1 MPPETIARKHVSRLS
16 VAHASRVLV
25 SASRRNRLSSS
36 FADRRTVEAHKGSS
50 RSRGRVRQHAR
61 RVRYPNTRELA
72 LGVYIPRGTMERSTH
87 SFSALTTDL
96 YEVTMA
102 CGYFKAGVTDYEAVF
117 HVTFRENPFAG
128 QFTVACGLATAI
140 DFLRAFHFTDREVDY
155 LALQTGND
163 GKPLF
168 DSHFLDYLR
177 GLQLTCDV
185 DAIPEGTLVF
195 ANEPLIRVVGP
206 IIQCQL
212 LETALLNIFNF
223 QSLIATK
230 AARVCQAAKGDPVI
244 EFGLR
249 RSQGVDGGLTAA
261 RAAYIGGCAGT
272 SNLQAGQQFG
282 IPVSGTQ
289 AHSWI
294 MFFEN
299 ELEAFKTYAEAMP
312 NNCIFLVDTYNSVD
326 GIRHAIEVAGELR
339 KQGHEM
345 IGVRLDSGDGVAL
358 SIKARRMLDEAGFPN
373 VTIVG
378 SGDLDEYM
386 IADLKQRGAKIDVWG
401 VGTKLSTGHP
411 DAALGGIYKL
421 GAIRRPGGDEWQYR
435 IKLSEESAKMS
446 VPGSLQVRRFFQPD
460 GRFMADAIYETDH
473 GLSEPCEI
481 VDVETEDKT
490 KIPPNTRYSDLL
502 VPIFRGGQVVYE
514 PPSVEASREHLRKQ
528 LSCAPPEILRLKDP
542 APYKIGL
549 ERSLH
554 ELRSKLIARV
564 RQQLK

>member
-1 MPPETIARKHVSRLS
+1 MQLP
-16 VAHASRVLV
+16 
-25 SASRRNRLSSS
+25 
-36 FADRRTVEAHKGSS
+36 
-50 RSRGRVRQHAR
+50 
-61 RVRYPNTRELA
+61 
-72 LGVYIPRGTMERSTH
+72 TH
-87 SFSALTTDL
+87 NFSALTTDL

-102 CGYFKAGVTDYEAVF
+102 YGYFKAGVVDHEAVF
-117 HVTFRENPFAG
+117 HVTFRENPFRG
-128 QFTVACGLATAI
+128 RFTVACGLAKAI
-140 DFLRAFHFTDREVDY
+140 DFLGTYKFTDTEVDY
-155 LALQTGND
+155 LGSQRGND

-168 DSHFLDYLR
+168 DCQFLDYLR
-177 GLQLTCDV
+177 GLRLTCHV

-195 ANEPLIRVVGP
+195 PDEPLIRVVGP

-223 QSLIATK
+223 PSLIATK
-230 AARVCQAAKGDPVI
+230 AARVCLAAKDDLVI

-299 ELEAFKTYAEAMP
+299 EREAFQAYAEAMP
-312 NNCIFLVDTYNSVD
+312 NNCIFLVDTYDSVE
-326 GIRHAIEVAGELR
+326 GVRHAIEIGSELR
-339 KQGHEM
+339 RHGHEM

-358 SIKARRMLDEAGFPN
+358 SNQARQMLDKAGFVN
-373 VTIVG
+373 AKIVG

-401 VGTKLSTGHP
+401 VGTKLSTGKP

-421 GAIRRPGGDEWQYR
+421 GAIRRPGLPAGASAKAGGEWQYR
-435 IKLSEESAKMS
+435 IKLSEESAKTS
-446 VPGSLQVRRFFQPD
+446 VPGSLQIRRFYQQD
-460 GRFMADAIYETDH
+460 GRFMADAIYEADH
-473 GLSEPCEI
+473 GISEPCEI
-481 VDVETEDKT
+481 VDVETQEKT
-490 KIPPNTRYSDLL
+490 EIPAGTDYSDLL
-502 VPIFRGGQVVYE
+502 VPIFRVGQLVYE
-514 PPSVEASREHLRKQ
+514 TPSIEASREHLRKQ
-528 LSCAPPEILRLKDP
+528 LGCAPPEILQLNDP
-542 APYKIGL
+542 APYKTGL

-554 ELRSKLIARV
+554 ELQLRLIGRAKE
-564 RQQLK
+564 QLK